1 MATLTLNGARGMAT
15 RRDFIQGVGVTL
27 TVGATGVIGACGMP
41 SGDPGDPGDP
51 GAATPDAAANDAVTP
66 NAWVSI
72 GDDDVI
78 TIQFGATEMGQGS
91 MTSVPLVL
99 AEEMDADWDNVRV
112 ETVSR
117 HDPAYGNP
125 VAFGYYGFPIMYTA
139 GSAALRGYF
148 NAMRQAGA
156 QARKFLLEAAAAQLG
171 VPVDELSTQPSS
183 VVHAASG
190 RTLSYGQIAAA
201 AEVPESLPEV
211 PESEY
216 KPRSEYRYLG
226 TDVPRIDVPAKV
238 DGSAEY
244 GIDVRIPGMVYASV
258 LRAPV
263 EGEEPMQVDDGAAR
277 AIPGVTDVVTLPHG
291 VAVIGETVEGTIWGK
306 NALQV
311 VWSENS
317 RFRET
322 DQARDLDEY
331 EAHARDLDFS
341 TGNPLW
347 QDVGDIGPAFESADR
362 VIEAVFRSEPAYHA
376 QMEPLSATASVSADG
391 LSAEIWV
398 STQTQS
404 LTAMAAADLLETDV
418 DRITV
423 NAMYI
428 GGGYGR
434 RAEYRQKD
442 VEDALL
448 LSRELGRPVKVIW
461 SREDDVRDG
470 IFRPLAAQYLRAAL
484 DADGQVTALH
494 QRVATPSV
502 LSSMNEPRWALS
514 RNRDGISM
522 NGAQTTRYSIPNI
535 RAEHVMVDRCSRL
548 AAWRGVATSYTRF
561 ANESLIDEIAH
572 TVGSDPLQ
580 FRLDLTRDDPAA
592 QSVLEEVARM
602 AEWSRPR
609 EGTSP
614 RRGRCP
620 TMAAH
625 PCQRALRRVSV
636 NEATGAITVHRYWM
650 AIDAGFIVSPRN
662 TEAQMEGNIVYG
674 ISSALKERIT
684 VNAGSVDQSNFHD
697 YPIMRMNEMPEL
709 HVRAL
714 SNDKPPSGCG
724 RTGPGHHGTGHCQ
737 RRIRRDRRA
746 AARVA
751 DDAGAGAGGVAPR
764 RAPDGS
770 FRTNRTPAMPLFDSY
785 VIVDWEAD
793 GCWNVP
799 IPSLAD
805 RQNTGAAVLT
815 RAVFK
820 RPFLGA
826 SA

>member
-1 MATLTLNGARGMAT
+1 MKRNDSVTGVPAT
-15 RRDFIQGVGVTL
+15 RREFIQGVGVTF
-27 TVGATGVIGACGMP
+27 TVGAAGVIGACEM
-41 SGDPGDPGDP
+41 SPGDSSAP
-51 GAATPDAAANDAVTP
+51 TPDVAVNEAVTP
-66 NAWVSI
+66 NVWVSI
-72 GDDDVI
+72 GADDVI

-99 AEEMDADWDNVRV
+99 AEEMDADWERVRV

-125 VAFGYYGFPIMYTA
+125 LAFGYYGFPIMYTA

-156 QARKFLLEAAAAQLG
+156 QARKFLLDAAAGQLD
-171 VPVDELSTQPSS
+171 VPVEELTTEPSR
-183 VVHAASG
+183 VVHAATGHS
-190 RTLSYGQIAAA
+190 LSYGQIAAV
-201 AEVPESLPEV
+201 AEIPENLPEV
-211 PESEY
+211 SESEY

-244 GIDVRIPGMVYASV
+244 GIDVQIPGMVYASV

-263 EGEEPMQVDDGAAR
+263 EGEAPMEVEDSAAR
-277 AIPGVTDVVTLPHG
+277 AVPGVTDIVTLPYG
-291 VAVIGETVEGTIWGK
+291 VAVVGETVEGTIWGK
-306 NALQV
+306 DALQV
-311 VWSENS
+311 TWSEKS

-322 DQARDLDEY
+322 DQARDLDDY
-331 EAHARDLDFS
+331 EARARDLSFS
-341 TGNPLW
+341 TDNPLW

-362 VIEAVFRSEPAYHA
+362 IIEAVFRSEPAYHA
-376 QMEPLSATASVSADG
+376 QMEPLNATASVSADG

-423 NAMYI
+423 HAMYI

-484 DADGQVTALH
+484 DSDGRITALQ

-502 LSSMNEPRWALS
+502 LSFMNEPRWGLAG
-514 RNRDGISM
+514 NRDGISM
-522 NGAQTTRYSIPNI
+522 NGAQTTRYGIPNI

-561 ANESLIDEIAH
+561 ANESFIDEIAH
-572 TVGSDPLQ
+572 TVGADPLQ
-580 FRLDLTRDDPAA
+580 FRLDLAQDNPAGG
-592 QSVLEEVARM
+592 SVLEEVAQM

-609 EGTSP
+609 EGTSL
-614 RRGRCP
+614 GVALSDYGGASV
-620 TMAAH
+620 AAGI
-625 PCQRALRRVSV
+625 AEVSV
-636 NEATGAITVHRYWM
+636 NEETGAIAVHRYWM

-674 ISSALKERIT
+674 ISGALKERIS

-697 YPIMRMNEMPEL
+697 YPVMRMNEMPEI

-714 SNDKPPSGCG
+714 SNDNPPSGVG
-724 RTGPGHHGTGHCQ
+724 ELGLATTGPA
-737 RRIRRDRRA
+737 IA
-746 AARVA
+746 
-751 DDAGAGAGGVAPR
+751 
-764 RAPDGS
+764 
-770 FRTNRTPAMPLFDSY
+770 N
-785 VIVDWEAD
+785 
-793 GCWNVP
+793 
-799 IPSLAD
+799 
-805 RQNTGAAVLT
+805 
-815 RAVFK
+815 AVFTATGV
-820 RPFLGA
+820 RLRELPMTPERVLA
-826 SA
+826 ALRA